1 MPGSNDPT
9 VGTGTFQNPVDA
21 QINSD
26 YGPRTLYNRLG
37 QPYYNFH
44 HGLDFLVATG
54 TPVKAMD
61 GGRVLYAGDLQQ
73 GFGKGVIID
82 HGNGMV
88 TAYAHMSNVSVRQD
102 QILERGSTLGLSGRT
117 GAANGAHLHVEVNR
131 GGNEDLYRTGRIRND
146 GGRSFDGEP
155 YLPGAGDAF
164 RGSYLD
170 RISLQRG
177 DKLPVVAELQRDLIA
192 AGYEIPAGPTG
203 YYGEQ
208 TEAAVRAFQ
217 TANGLDVDGEYGRA
231 TRDALQPIVASLP
244 TGNPRP
250 DDPAQPSEPNPA
262 EPTQPGTP
270 TVSALDTPGPF
281 AAVAIGDLIRRSDR
295 FENGVAFSSLDLDQ
309 TRATVRAIFGDGV
322 GAETLSALGAQHGD
336 ERTFLQRVTALG
348 MHEGAL
354 SFGRANADPAA
365 GQNRGTFQE
374 GGRTVRT
381 QLASTTQY
389 EVRIADGIAVAE
401 RTLGRTIDPAS
412 LTPADRDVMAF
423 VGYRTERSAV
433 LDLYDGRSPY
443 TDDRAAEYPNGSF
456 QRGDPGQLFRVLANP
471 TLTRA
476 QTIEAVSRLTQG
488 GVPAIGESVAAWTAP
503 GGAELSVDLA
513 AVERRAREPDA
524 TRAEPA
530 LGTLRR
536 GDAGDGVLA
545 LQGALARLG
554 HDLGATGA
562 ARDGVDG
569 AFGDRTQAAVRAEQ
583 ERAGLTPDGVVGPET
598 WGAIAA
604 RVSPEIAPTADSATP
619 ADAPRPPG
627 AETAPAPSVLPGQA
641 QQRVAEAYRTLSA
654 NPDAAVLLDQ
664 VDGLARN
671 LLNEHTGGAPGRALD
686 ALTARAR
693 ELDRPLTA
701 ADVQETLRAG
711 TPAVTGVPTLQA
723 EALAGG
729 LNVGVG
735 VERAHPDVA
744 AARETLRQAQSDPSF
759 ARPETGPGEP
769 VVAPYQAVPLGAGV
783 PTGDGVPAGADRAV
797 PEVRVSPR
805 AEPAVEREPMVPM
818 R

>member
-1 MPGSNDPT
+1 MTTPDDP
-9 VGTGTFQNPVDA
+9 VRGTGTFQDPVSA
-21 QINSD
+21 RINSD
-26 YGPRTLYNRLG
+26 YGWRTLYNDQG
-37 QPYYNFH
+37 QSYRNFH
-44 HGLDFLVATG
+44 HGLDFLVVTG
-54 TPVKAMD
+54 TPVEAMD
-61 GGRVLYAGDLQQ
+61 GGRVLYAGRLEQN
-73 GFGKGVIID
+73 FGNGVIID

-88 TAYAHMSNVSVRQD
+88 TAYAHMSKVSVRQD
-102 QILERGSTLGLSGRT
+102 QILERGDPIGLSGST
-117 GAANGAHLHVEVNR
+117 GASNGPHLHVEINR
-131 GGNEDLYRTGRIRND
+131 GGNEDLYRIGRIRND

-281 AAVAIGDLIRRSDR
+281 AAVAIGDLIRRSD
-295 FENGVAFSSLDLDQ
+295 NGVAFSSLDLDQ

-389 EVRIADGIAVAE
+389 EVRIASGIEIAE
-401 RTLGRTIDPAS
+401 RTLGRNIDPTT
-412 LTPADRDVMAF
+412 LTPADRDAMAF
-423 VGYRTERSAV
+423 VGYRADRSQSLARIDEILGTV
-433 LDLYDGRSPY
+433 FPQSAF
-443 TDDRAAEYPNGSF
+443 TGSRTQIF
-456 QRGDPGQLFRVLANP
+456 ELLADP
-471 TLTRA
+471 TLSRA
-476 QTIEAVSRLTQG
+476 ELVDAASYLTQG
-488 GVPAIGESVAAWTAP
+488 GVRDIGRSVAAWTAP

-583 ERAGLTPDGVVGPET
+583 QRAGLTPDGVVGSET
-598 WGAIAA
+598 WSAIAA

-619 ADAPRPPG
+619 DDAPRPPG

-701 ADVQETLRAG
+701 ADVQETLHAG

-759 ARPETGPGEP
+759 ARPETGPGEQ